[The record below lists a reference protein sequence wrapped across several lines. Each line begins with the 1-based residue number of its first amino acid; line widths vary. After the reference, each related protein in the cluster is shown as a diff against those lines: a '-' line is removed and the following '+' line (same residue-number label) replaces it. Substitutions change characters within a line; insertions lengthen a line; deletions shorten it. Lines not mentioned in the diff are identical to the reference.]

1 VKLGGVT
8 AAIGSGNFENKKQI
22 QLQLQGPDSRELNRL
37 ANIVKAEVAQVQ
49 GAVDVGLSTR
59 GQKPELEIALDRG
72 LAGAVGVSV
81 GQVAQ
86 TLRVAFAGLDAGDW
100 IDPSGETRDVYVRLS
115 PEARQRVSDLAALP
129 LFVAG
134 PDGRGVAVPLGQV
147 AKISTGVG
155 PARIDHLDRER
166 TIAVEANTQGRAL
179 TEVLKDIN
187 ARVTT
192 KLDFPAGYALRQGG
206 ESEDQAQVFGQIFAA
221 LGLAVLLMY
230 FVLVVQFGSFL
241 EPLAI
246 MLSLPLSLIGVMLAM
261 LATNTTLNLMSLIG
275 VILLMGIVA
284 KNAILLVDFA
294 KWSEE
299 AGMRRREAIIEAG
312 RVRLRPILMT
322 TFALI
327 AGMMPIAIGAGEGAD
342 FRAPL
347 GRAVI
352 GGVITS
358 TVLTLLVIPT
368 FYEILTDWRDW
379 LSAKLTGKAPVVHGH
394 RAAPAPATREL
405 TTAD

>member
-1 VKLGGVT
+1 M
-8 AAIGSGNFENKKQI
+8 
-22 QLQLQGPDSRELNRL
+22 
-37 ANIVKAEVAQVQ
+37 
-49 GAVDVGLSTR
+49 
-59 GQKPELEIALDRG
+59 
-72 LAGAVGVSV
+72 
-81 GQVAQ
+81 
-86 TLRVAFAGLDAGDW
+86 
-100 IDPSGETRDVYVRLS
+100 
-115 PEARQRVSDLAALP
+115 SDLAALP
-129 LFVAG
+129 LFVNG

-147 AKISTGVG
+147 ARITTGVG

-187 ARVTT
+187 TRVAA
-192 KLDFPAGYALRQGG
+192 KVSFPAGYALRQGG

-358 TVLTLLVIPT
+358 TILTLLVIPT

-379 LSAKLTGKAPVVHGH
+379 LSARLTGKAPVAHGH
-394 RAAPAPATREL
+394 SASARARYAGDRQLQIDE
-405 TTAD
+405 

>member
-1 VKLGGVT
+1 M
-8 AAIGSGNFENKKQI
+8 
-22 QLQLQGPDSRELNRL
+22 
-37 ANIVKAEVAQVQ
+37 
-49 GAVDVGLSTR
+49 
-59 GQKPELEIALDRG
+59 
-72 LAGAVGVSV
+72 
-81 GQVAQ
+81 
-86 TLRVAFAGLDAGDW
+86 
-100 IDPSGETRDVYVRLS
+100 
-115 PEARQRVSDLAALP
+115 
-129 LFVAG
+129 
-134 PDGRGVAVPLGQV
+134 AVPLGQV
-147 AKISTGVG
+147 ARITTGVG

-187 ARVTT
+187 TRVAAKVT
-192 KLDFPAGYALRQGG
+192 FPAGYALRQGG

-312 RVRLRPILMT
+312 RVRLRPDPDDDLR
-322 TFALI
+322 ADCRHDADCHRRRRRRGLPRA
-327 AGMMPIAIGAGEGAD
+327 AGPRRHRRRHHLDGPDAAGDPDLLRDPHGLARLAERQADGQGAG
-342 FRAPL
+342 RA
-347 GRAVI
+347 RAHCLACARYA
-352 GGVITS
+352 GDRGS
-358 TVLTLLVIPT
+358 
-368 FYEILTDWRDW
+368 
-379 LSAKLTGKAPVVHGH
+379 
-394 RAAPAPATREL
+394 
-405 TTAD
+405 

>member
-1 VKLGGVT
+1 
-8 AAIGSGNFENKKQI
+8 
-22 QLQLQGPDSRELNRL
+22 
-37 ANIVKAEVAQVQ
+37 
-49 GAVDVGLSTR
+49 
-59 GQKPELEIALDRG
+59 
-72 LAGAVGVSV
+72 VGVSV

-115 PEARQRVSDLAALP
+115 PEARQRVRDLAALP
-129 LFVAG
+129 LFVTS

-147 AKISTGVG
+147 ARITTGVG

-166 TIAVEANTQGRAL
+166 TIAVQANTQGRAL

-187 ARVTT
+187 TRVAS
-192 KLDFPAGYALRQGG
+192 KVSFPAGYALRQGG

-358 TVLTLLVIPT
+358 TILTLLVIPT

-379 LSAKLTGKAPVVHGH
+379 LSAKLAGKAPVAHGH
-394 RAAPAPATREL
+394 SAAPAPATRSIE
-405 TTAD
+405 AR